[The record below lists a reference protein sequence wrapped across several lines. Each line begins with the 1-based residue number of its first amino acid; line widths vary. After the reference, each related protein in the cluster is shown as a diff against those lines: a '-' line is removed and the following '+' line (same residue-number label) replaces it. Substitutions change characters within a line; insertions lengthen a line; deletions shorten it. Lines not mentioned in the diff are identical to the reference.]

1 MFEWIIRL
9 YTDPSALSRDSTL
22 DVPRS
27 PRAGHGSN
35 NHTGS
40 SYSVKESSRVC
51 AQVYTQSLL
60 YKGPQSQLE
69 RQPCCLCGYWDQST
83 DLGVKPGQR
92 PGNQVQDLGARIGG
106 TGSWN
111 AIFLHLHTSPLD
123 WLPVLL
129 ASTFYSIR
137 DLFSVIH
144 DIL

>member
-1 MFEWIIRL
+1 M
-9 YTDPSALSRDSTL
+9 
-22 DVPRS
+22 
-27 PRAGHGSN
+27 
-35 NHTGS
+35 
-40 SYSVKESSRVC
+40 C

-111 AIFLHLHTSPLD
+111 AVFLRLRTSPLD
-123 WLPVLL
+123 QFCQPVL
-129 ASTFYSIR
+129 FKGP
-137 DLFSVIH
+137 LFSDTH